1 MAIVYTNSLPTEEGE
16 NDETFCKPF
25 CKLSFIGFPLLQI
38 HYLIFNVPKNS
49 LVHEQHRLF
58 QQSDLQDL
66 PR

>member
-49 LVHEQHRLF
+49 ILHE
-58 QQSDLQDL
+58 
-66 PR
+66 